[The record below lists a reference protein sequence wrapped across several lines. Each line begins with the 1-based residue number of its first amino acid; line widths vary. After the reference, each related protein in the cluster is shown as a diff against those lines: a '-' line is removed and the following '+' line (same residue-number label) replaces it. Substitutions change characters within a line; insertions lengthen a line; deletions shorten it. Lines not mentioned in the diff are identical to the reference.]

1 MKSALSEKL
10 TKNKIC
16 KKLHYCLFVKI
27 CQLGPFYLLLKTHKH
42 LNNVLG
48 RPVISNNGT
57 LTGRIP
63 VYLNYHFKSIVPT
76 VPHILEATR
85 DFTNRIK
92 DLNTEN
98 CILVKFDVLGLHPH
112 IPHEEQLKT
121 ILKIFEVQEN
131 KTVTTGSLVELAKM
145 ILKRLLQTE

>member
-1 MKSALSEKL
+1 MF
-10 TKNKIC
+10 IC
-16 KKLHYCLFVKI
+16 ENSPT
-27 CQLGPFYLLLKTHKH
+27 GTFYLLLKTHKH

-92 DLNTEN
+92 DLNNIPEN
-98 CILVKFDVLGLHPH
+98 CILVTFDVLGLHPH
-112 IPHEEQLKT
+112 T
-121 ILKIFEVQEN
+121 TRR
-131 KTVTTGSLVELAKM
+131 TVKNNIKNL
-145 ILKRLLQTE
+145 

>member
-1 MKSALSEKL
+1 MF
-10 TKNKIC
+10 IC
-16 KKLHYCLFVKI
+16 ENSPT
-27 CQLGPFYLLLKTHKH
+27 GTFYLLLKTHKH

-92 DLNTEN
+92 DLNNIPEN
-98 CILVKFDVLGLHPH
+98 CILVTFDVLGLHPH